1 MRQLKKSRRGV
12 LKGKWVPHDTRDEV
26 VDYVRRW
33 TSRTEL
39 PAKRVVGW
47 IGVGMS
53 KFHEWTK
60 RYGKVNEHHALVPRD
75 HWLEPWER
83 QTILSFYG
91 EHPQEG
97 YRRLTYMLMDAD
109 LVAASPA
116 TVYRVLKSAGCFQ
129 RWNRKE
135 SHQGKGFQQ
144 PLAPHEH
151 WHIDISYI
159 NVCGTFY
166 YLTSVL
172 DGCSRFIVHGELRES
187 MKEADVEV
195 VLQRAREQ
203 FPGARPRIISDN
215 GPQFIAK
222 DFKEFIRL
230 CGMTHVRTSPYY
242 PQSNGKLE
250 RWHGTLKQDCI
261 RPGVPL
267 SLEEARRLVAEFVE
281 HYNRRRLH
289 SAIGYIAPA
298 DKLAG
303 REQTIFEQR
312 DRKLEAARARRAE
325 ARRRAAHCPTD
336 NDTLKQPAAWAE
348 DKALLR
354 SNLSADPGAEIGER
368 GGFNAASTPLR
379 DRRPC
384 DKPSWHDA
392 TTTNAGGLPHSL
404 TPCKKNSSSR

>member
-1 MRQLKKSRRGV
+1 V
-12 LKGKWVPHDTRDEV
+12 RDEI
-26 VDYVRRW
+26 VDYVRQW
-33 TSRTEL
+33 TDRTEL
-39 PAKRVVGW
+39 PAKRLIGW

-53 KFHEWTK
+53 KYYQWTI
-60 RYGKVNEHHALVPRD
+60 RYGKATEHNRLVPRD
-75 HWLEPWER
+75 HWLQPWER
-83 QTILSFYG
+83 QRIVSFYG

-116 TVYRVLKSAGCFQ
+116 TVYRVLKGAGCFE

-135 SHQGKGFQQ
+135 SSKGKGFQQ
-144 PLAPHEH
+144 PLAPHDH
-151 WHIDISYI
+151 WHVDISYI

-166 YLTSVL
+166 YLVSVL
-172 DGCSRFIVHGELRES
+172 DGCSRFIVHWELRES

-203 FPGARPRIISDN
+203 FPDARPRIITDH

-222 DFKEFIRL
+222 DFKEFIRI

-267 SLEEARRLVAEFVE
+267 SLEEARRLIADFVE
-281 HYNRRRLH
+281 HYNDRRLH
-289 SAIGYIAPA
+289 SGIGYIAPA

-303 REQTIFEQR
+303 RETVIFAER
-312 DRKLEAARARRAE
+312 DRKLEAARE
-325 ARRRAAHCPTD
+325 RRRLARQLASADAERLQHQVT
-336 NDTLKQPAAWAE
+336 WAE
-348 DKALLR
+348 DRATLR
-354 SNLSADPGAEIGER
+354 SDPSADPGVEIGTR
-368 GGFNAASTPLR
+368 GGLTAASNPLR
-379 DRRPC
+379 DRHES

-392 TTTNAGGLPHSL
+392 TITPAGCLPYSL
-404 TPCKKNSSSR
+404 TTHKTNSSSR